1 MVWSGAAE
9 GVEMTKEQRTE
20 SINTAFEG
28 MMLCEDRFAET
39 DKTIYKMLYH
49 IWRILWLMLTER

>member
-1 MVWSGAAE
+1 
-9 GVEMTKEQRTE
+9 MTKEQRTE
-20 SINTAFEG
+20 AINTAFDG

-49 IWRILWLMLTER
+49 IWRILWLMLTDK